1 MGGREEP
8 SHGSDEFWGTAM
20 NSNKAFHWTWGESP
34 AAAHNG
40 FPIHLTPRQRE
51 VLLLLCAGLPN
62 KVIGRRLG
70 LSDATVKCHVA
81 SLLRSLNV
89 ATRLEAVAV
98 AFQLGL
104 VQPGTVPDEERVRRA
119 PASLDLG
126 VALAA

>member
-1 MGGREEP
+1 
-8 SHGSDEFWGTAM
+8 M
-20 NSNKAFHWTWGESP
+20 NTSKAFHWTWGESP

-62 KVIGRRLG
+62 KSIGRRLG

-81 SLLRSLNV
+81 SVLRSLNV

-104 VQPGTVPDEERVRRA
+104 VQPGMALKEERRR
-119 PASLDLG
+119 PSTGPFDLG
-126 VALAA
+126 DALAV